1 MLVDLTSRRGRRCT
15 DRTRA
20 DCVAARGGGVF
31 FAVVYLQYSDC
42 QVGRWVGEWLGK
54 WVGESSAPVIFYYSL
69 LLLFF
74 LLMVPGENA
83 CFFFF
88 SFSFFVFCF
97 ITHLLRFH
105 FDFPSVFGF
114 IFNKARFLLRAED
127 GRFVVPTEPMLPG
140 YITPLVVFGPAQL
153 SASSYHQLLG
163 QRLFDRYV
171 TRRGSLR
178 PVGGE
183 TRDTQ

>member
-1 MLVDLTSRRGRRCT
+1 MPTVLPQG
-15 DRTRA
+15 
-20 DCVAARGGGVF
+20 GGGVF

-88 SFSFFVFCF
+88 PFPFSFFVLLHIYYVFISIFRPCLVSFSTKRASCF
-97 ITHLLRFH
+97 VQKTAGSSCPPSRCYRGTLHLWLF
-105 FDFPSVFGF
+105 SV
-114 IFNKARFLLRAED
+114 R
-127 GRFVVPTEPMLPG
+127 
-140 YITPLVVFGPAQL
+140 L
-153 SASSYHQLLG
+153 SFQPVATTNCSDNDSSIA
-163 QRLFDRYV
+163 
-171 TRRGSLR
+171 T
-178 PVGGE
+178 
-183 TRDTQ
+183 